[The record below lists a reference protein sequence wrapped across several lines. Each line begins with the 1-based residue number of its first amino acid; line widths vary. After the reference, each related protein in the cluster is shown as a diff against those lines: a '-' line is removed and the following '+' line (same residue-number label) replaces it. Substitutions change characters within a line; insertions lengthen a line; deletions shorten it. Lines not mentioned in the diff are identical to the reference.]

1 MSTSILPMR
10 IRPHGLSLPSPNSE
24 SKCCPLYVKGVSISQ
39 EGRYFARFFGS
50 CRGQTDLEQ
59 YGLALPPYSFFLLI
73 ICELVVWVK
82 DTAATKNGSV
92 VSLPT

>member
-1 MSTSILPMR
+1 M
-10 IRPHGLSLPSPNSE
+10 
-24 SKCCPLYVKGVSISQ
+24 
-39 EGRYFARFFGS
+39 YFELFFGS

-59 YGLALPPYSFFLLI
+59 YSLALPPYSFFLLI

-92 VSLPT
+92 VSLRT